1 MATKP
6 QLDHGFSERGEGQEI
21 AVQEKLD
28 KMPFKKAFK
37 SECSAEFADTDY
49 PFSWR
54 GKKFNCLHK
63 GSKKKDEDRYESGK
77 PPSGYKP

>member
-1 MATKP
+1 MAN
-6 QLDHGFSERGEGQEI
+6 DIRGLAAKVDMQDSI
-21 AVQEKLD
+21 RQEKLD

-37 SECSAEFADTDY
+37 SECSAEFADSDY

-63 GSKKKDEDRYESGK
+63 ESKKIDEA
-77 PPSGYKP
+77 GYKP

>member
-1 MATKP
+1 MANGYTDRLASKVDM
-6 QLDHGFSERGEGQEI
+6 QESKRQQEI
-21 AVQEKLD
+21 D
-28 KMPFKKAFK
+28 KMSFKKAFK
-37 SECSAEFADTDY
+37 SECSAEFADSDY

-63 GSKKKDEDRYESGK
+63 ESKKKDEDRYESGK